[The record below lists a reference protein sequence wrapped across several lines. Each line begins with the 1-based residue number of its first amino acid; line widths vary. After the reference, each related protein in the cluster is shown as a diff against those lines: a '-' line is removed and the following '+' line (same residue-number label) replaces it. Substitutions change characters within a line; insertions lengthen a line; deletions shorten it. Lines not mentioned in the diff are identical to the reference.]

1 MGGTMMERRNLVG
14 GGLLASAAA
23 LLTASPT
30 ASAQRN
36 DDDGVAAAIADLQ
49 KTVER
54 GLAVSPELTRIREQ
68 QRTFLKA
75 NQKFPDFIEIG
86 IGVWENLYDWH
97 VRHQQPLDVNRTGD
111 GRYVMTVMFT
121 TLVLRPEQDST
132 YVGFGFDAR

>member
-1 MGGTMMERRNLVG
+1 MERRNLVG

-23 LLTASPT
+23 LF
-30 ASAQRN
+30 SAAPSAAGQR
-36 DDDGVAAAIADLQ
+36 DDDEAVAAAIAGLQ
-49 KTVER
+49 KTIER
-54 GLAVSPELTRIREQ
+54 GLTVSPELARIRDQ

-75 NQKFPDFIEIG
+75 NQKFPDFIDIG

-97 VRHQQPLDVNRTGD
+97 VRHQQPLNVGRTAD

-121 TLVLRPEQDST
+121 TLILRPEQDNN